1 MFRAYKMRI
10 FPTEEQKVLIAKTF
24 GCCRWYWNQA
34 LHDNIEYYKEN
45 GRGKITTPAKY
56 KTENAWLK
64 EVDSMALCNTQM
76 DLQSAF
82 SKFFAQP
89 NVGFPKYKSKKRSKN
104 SYKTTSSIGY
114 EVSDTFVKLPKLK
127 QIKLINHRHKIGK
140 CRSATISLTPSGKY
154 YVSCLFEEEIQFL
167 PQTDTELGVDLGLT
181 DLAICSDGTKFSIL
195 KALRKNLT
203 KLKREQRRL
212 SKMTFGSNCYLRQKQ
227 RVAELHEHIA
237 NQRKDYLHKVSHKL
251 INENQVVCLEDLNVK
266 GLLKNHHL
274 ALSISD
280 VGWSE
285 FVSMLQY
292 KADWYGRT
300 IQKID
305 RFYPSSQICSCCGYK
320 SGKKPLHIREWTCP
334 ECGTHHDR
342 DVNAAKNILQEG
354 KRLLAASTCRDRQ
367 FMLSDKLSQPK
378 NEIVKLN
385 RVASSNLLGRSG

>member
-1 MFRAYKMRI
+1 MRI

-24 GCCRWYWNQA
+24 GCCRWYWNQV

-56 KTENAWLK
+56 KTKNAWLK

-89 NVGFPKYKSKKRSKN
+89 NVGFPKYKSKKRPKN

-114 EVSDTFVKLPKLK
+114 EVSNTFVKLPKLN

-140 CRSATISLTPSGKY
+140 CKSATISLTPSGKY
-154 YVSCLFEEEIQFL
+154 YVSCLFEEDIEFL
-167 PQTDTELGVDLGLT
+167 PKTDKETGVDLGLV
-181 DLAICSDGTKFSIL
+181 DLAICSDGTKFPVL
-195 KALRKNLT
+195 KTLHKNLS
-203 KLKREQRRL
+203 KLKREQRKL

-227 RVAELHEHIA
+227 RVAKLHEHIA
-237 NQRKDYLHKVSHKL
+237 NQRKDYLHKISHKL
-251 INENQVVCLEDLNVK
+251 INENQVICLEDINVK
-266 GLLKNHHL
+266 GLLKNQHL
-274 ALSISD
+274 AISISD
-280 VGWSE
+280 AGWHK

-300 IQKID
+300 VQKID

-320 SGKKPLHIREWTCP
+320 SGRKPLHIREWTCP
-334 ECGTHHDR
+334 ECGAHHDR
-342 DVNAAKNILQEG
+342 DVNAATNILQEG
-354 KRLLAASTCRDRQ
+354 KRILAASTCRDRQ

-385 RVASSNLLGRSG
+385 RIASSDLLGRSG

>member
-10 FPTEEQKVLIAKTF
+10 FPTEEQKTLIAKTF

-45 GRGKITTPAKY
+45 GKGKITTPAKY
-56 KTENAWLK
+56 KAENEWLK
-64 EVDSMALCNTQM
+64 EIDAMALCNTQM

-82 SKFFAQP
+82 SKFFKEP

-104 SYKTTSSIGY
+104 SYKTTSSCGY
-114 EVSDTFVKLPKLK
+114 DVSNEYIKLPKLK
-127 QIKLINHRHKIGK
+127 EVKLINHRHKIGTCK
-140 CRSATISLTPSGKY
+140 SATISLTPSGKY
-154 YVSCLFEEEIQFL
+154 YVSCLFEEDVDFL
-167 PQTDTELGVDLGLT
+167 PETDKEVGIDLGLA
-181 DLAICSDGTKFSIL
+181 DLAICSDGTKFPVL
-195 KALRKNLT
+195 RALRKNLA
-203 KLKREQRRL
+203 KLKREQRKL
-212 SKMTFGSNCYLRQKQ
+212 SKMTFGSNCCLKQKQ

-251 INENQVVCLEDLNVK
+251 INENQVLCLEDLNVK

-300 IQKID
+300 IQKIGQ
-305 RFYPSSQICSCCGYK
+305 FYPSSQICSSCGCVT
-320 SGKKPLHIREWTCP
+320 GKKPLHIREWICP
-334 ECGTHHDR
+334 ECGAKHDR

-354 KRLLAASTCRDRQ
+354 KRILAASTCRDR
-367 FMLSDKLSQPK
+367 
-378 NEIVKLN
+378 
-385 RVASSNLLGRSG
+385 

>member
-10 FPTEEQKVLIAKTF
+10 FPTEEQKVLIVKTF

-45 GRGKITTPAKY
+45 GKGKITTPAKY
-56 KTENAWLK
+56 KTENEWLK

-82 SKFFAQP
+82 SKFFSQP
-89 NVGFPKYKSKKRSKN
+89 KTGFPKYKSKKRPKN
-104 SYKTTSSIGY
+104 SYKTTRSKGY
-114 EVSDTFVKLPKLK
+114 EVTDDYIKLPKLK
-127 QIKLINHRHKIGK
+127 EVKLVNHRHKTGICK
-140 CRSATISLTPSGKY
+140 SATISLTSSGQY
-154 YVSCLFEEEIQFL
+154 YVSCLFKEEVDLLPATDKEI
-167 PQTDTELGVDLGLT
+167 GVDLGLV
-181 DLAICSDGTKFSIL
+181 DLAICSDGTKFPVLRS
-195 KALRKNLT
+195 LRKNLS
-203 KLKREQRRL
+203 KLKREQRKL
-212 SKMTFGSNCYLRQKQ
+212 SKMVYGSNCYLKQKQ
-227 RVAELHEHIA
+227 RVAKLHEHIA
-237 NQRKDYLHKVSHKL
+237 NQRKDYLHKISHKL

-300 IQKID
+300 IQKIG
-305 RFYPSSQICSCCGYK
+305 RFYSSSQICSYCGYK

-354 KRLLAASTCRDRQ
+354 KRLLAASTCRNRQ

-378 NEIVKLN
+378 NEIAKLN
-385 RVASSNLLGRSG
+385 RVASSVLLGWSG

>member
-10 FPTEEQKVLIAKTF
+10 FPTEEQKMLIAKTF

-45 GRGKITTPAKY
+45 GKGKIATPAKY

-89 NVGFPKYKSKKRSKN
+89 NVGFPKYKSKKRPKN
-104 SYKTTSSIGY
+104 SYKTTNSKGY
-114 EVSDTFVKLPKLK
+114 EVSAEYIKLPKLK
-127 QIKLINHRHKIGK
+127 RIKLINHRHKTGK
-140 CRSATISLTPSGKY
+140 CKSATISLTPSGKY
-154 YVSCLFEEEIQFL
+154 YVSCLFEEDIEFL
-167 PQTDTELGVDLGLT
+167 SKTDTELGVDLGLK
-181 DLAICSDGTKFSIL
+181 DLAICSDGTKFPIL
-195 KALRKNLT
+195 KALRKNLI

-212 SKMTFGSNCYLRQKQ
+212 SKMTFGSNCHLRQKQ
-227 RVAELHEHIA
+227 RVAKLHEHIA
-237 NQRKDYLHKVSHKL
+237 NQRKDYLHKISHKL
-251 INENQVVCLEDLNVK
+251 INENQVICLEDINVK
-266 GLLKNHHL
+266 GLLKNHYL

-280 VGWSE
+280 AGWSE
-285 FVSMLQY
+285 FVSILQY

-305 RFYPSSQICSCCGYK
+305 RFYPSSQICSRCGYK

-354 KRLLAASTCRDRQ
+354 KRLLAASTCCDRQ

-385 RVASSNLLGRSG
+385 RVASSDLLGRSG

>member
-34 LHDNIEYYKEN
+34 LYDNIEYYKEN
-45 GRGKITTPAKY
+45 GKGKITTPAKY
-56 KTENAWLK
+56 KAENAWLK

-82 SKFFAQP
+82 SKFFSQP
-89 NVGFPKYKSKKRSKN
+89 KTGFPKYKSKKRPKN
-104 SYKTTSSIGY
+104 SYKTTSSKGY
-114 EVSDTFVKLPKLK
+114 EVTDDYIKLPKLK
-127 QIKLINHRHKIGK
+127 EVKLVNHRHKTGICK
-140 CRSATISLTPSGKY
+140 SATISLTSSGQY
-154 YVSCLFEEEIQFL
+154 YVSCLFEEEVDLL
-167 PQTDTELGVDLGLT
+167 PATDKEVGVDLGLA
-181 DLAICSDGTKFSIL
+181 DLAICSDGIKFPVLRS
-195 KALRKNLT
+195 LRKNLT
-203 KLKREQRRL
+203 KLKREQRKL

-227 RVAELHEHIA
+227 KVAKLHAHIA

-251 INENQVVCLEDLNVK
+251 INENQVICLEDLNVS
-266 GLLKNHHL
+266 GLMKNHHL

-285 FVSMLQY
+285 FVSMLHY
-292 KADWYGRT
+292 KANWYSRT

-320 SGKKPLHIREWTCP
+320 SGKKPLYIREWTCP

-342 DVNAAKNILQEG
+342 DVNAAKNILREG

-378 NEIVKLN
+378 NEMVKLN
-385 RVASSNLLGRSG
+385 RVASSDLLGWSG

>member
-10 FPTEEQKVLIAKTF
+10 FPTKDQKVLIAKTF

-45 GRGKITTPAKY
+45 GKSMITTPAKY
-56 KTENAWLK
+56 KTGNVWLK
-64 EVDSMALCNTQM
+64 EVDAAALCCTQM

-82 SKFFAQP
+82 SRFFAQP
-89 NVGFPKYKSKKRSKN
+89 NVGFPKYKSKKRPKN
-104 SYKTTSSIGY
+104 SYKTTQTRGFDVGDDY
-114 EVSDTFVKLPKLK
+114 VKLTKLGK
-127 QIKLINHRHKIGK
+127 VKLINHRHITGMCK
-140 CRSATISLTPSGKY
+140 SATISLTSSGKY
-154 YVSCLFEEEIQFL
+154 YVSCLFEEEVDVL
-167 PQTDTELGVDLGLT
+167 PKTNKEVGVDLGLA
-181 DLAICSDGTKFSIL
+181 DLAICSDGTKFPVL
-195 KALRKNLT
+195 KALRKNLA

-227 RVAELHEHIA
+227 RVAELYEHIA

-300 IQKID
+300 VQKID

-320 SGKKPLHIREWTCP
+320 SGKKPLYIREWICP
-334 ECGTHHDR
+334 ECGAKHDR

-354 KRLLAASTCRDRQ
+354 KRILAASTCRDRQ

-385 RVASSNLLGRSG
+385 RVASYDLLGRSG

>member
-1 MFRAYKMRI
+1 MFKAYKMRI

-34 LHDNIEYYKEN
+34 LHDNIEYYQEN
-45 GRGKITTPAKY
+45 GKGKIITPAKY
-56 KTENAWLK
+56 KAENEWLK
-64 EVDSMALCNTQM
+64 EVDSMALCNTQI

-82 SKFFAQP
+82 SKFFSQP
-89 NVGFPKYKSKKRSKN
+89 KAGFPKYKSKKRPKN
-104 SYKTTSSIGY
+104 SYKTTNSIGY

-140 CRSATISLTPSGKY
+140 CKSATISLTSSGKY
-154 YVSCLFEEEIQFL
+154 YVSCLFEEDIEFL
-167 PQTDTELGVDLGLT
+167 PKTDTELGVDLGLT
-181 DLAICSDGTKFSIL
+181 DLAICSDGTKFPAL
-195 KALRKNLT
+195 KALRKNLA

-212 SKMTFGSNCYLRQKQ
+212 SKMTFGSNCYLKQKQ
-227 RVAELHEHIA
+227 RIAKLHEHIA

-292 KADWYGRT
+292 KADWYGRI

-305 RFYPSSQICSCCGYK
+305 RFYPSSQICSSCGYIT
-320 SGKKPLHIREWTCP
+320 GKKPLHIREWICP
-334 ECGTHHDR
+334 ECGAKHDR

-354 KRLLAASTCRDRQ
+354 KRILAASTCRDRQ

-378 NEIVKLN
+378 NEIAKLN
-385 RVASSNLLGRSG
+385 RVASPSALDDG

>member
-10 FPTEEQKVLIAKTF
+10 FPTEEQKVLITKTF

-45 GRGKITTPAKY
+45 GKGKITTPAKY

-89 NVGFPKYKSKKRSKN
+89 NIGFPKYKSKKRPKN

-140 CRSATISLTPSGKY
+140 CKSATISLTSSGKY
-154 YVSCLFEEEIQFL
+154 YVSCLFEEDIEFL
-167 PQTDTELGVDLGLT
+167 PKTNTELGIDLGLT
-181 DLAICSDGTKFSIL
+181 DLAICSNGTKFPIL

-212 SKMTFGSNCYLRQKQ
+212 SKMTFGSNCYLGQRQ
-227 RVAELHEHIA
+227 RVAKLHEHIA
-237 NQRKDYLHKVSHKL
+237 NQRKDYLHKVCCKL

-266 GLLKNHHL
+266 GLLKNHYL

-285 FVSMLQY
+285 FVSILQY

-342 DVNAAKNILQEG
+342 DVNVAKNILQEG

-385 RVASSNLLGRSG
+385 RVAKSDLLGRSG

>member
-10 FPTEEQKVLIAKTF
+10 FPTEEQKMLIAKTF

-34 LHDNIEYYKEN
+34 LHDNIECYKEN
-45 GRGKITTPAKY
+45 GKGKIATPAKY

-89 NVGFPKYKSKKRSKN
+89 NVGFPKYKSKKQPKN
-104 SYKTTSSIGY
+104 SYKTTNSKGY
-114 EVSDTFVKLPKLK
+114 EVSAEYIKLPKLK
-127 QIKLINHRHKIGK
+127 RIKLINHRHKTGK
-140 CRSATISLTPSGKY
+140 CKSATISLTPSDKY
-154 YVSCLFEEEIQFL
+154 YVSCLFEEDIEFL
-167 PQTDTELGVDLGLT
+167 SKTDTELGVDLGLK
-181 DLAICSDGTKFSIL
+181 DLAICSDGTKFPIL
-195 KALRKNLT
+195 KALRKNLI

-227 RVAELHEHIA
+227 RVAKLHEHIA
-237 NQRKDYLHKVSHKL
+237 NQRKDYLHKISHKL
-251 INENQVVCLEDLNVK
+251 INENQVICLEDINVK

-280 VGWSE
+280 AGWSE
-285 FVSMLQY
+285 FVSILQY

-320 SGKKPLHIREWTCP
+320 SGNKPLHIREWTCP

-354 KRLLAASTCRDRQ
+354 KRLLAASTCCDRQ

-385 RVASSNLLGRSG
+385 RVASSDILGRSG

>member
-34 LHDNIEYYKEN
+34 LHDKLEYYKEN
-45 GRGKITTPAKY
+45 GKGRITTPAKY
-56 KTENAWLK
+56 KAENEWLK

-82 SKFFAQP
+82 SKFYAQP
-89 NVGFPKYKSKKRSKN
+89 NVGFPKYKSKKRPKN

-140 CRSATISLTPSGKY
+140 CKSATISLTPSGKY
-154 YVSCLFEEEIQFL
+154 YVSCLFEEDVEFL
-167 PQTDTELGVDLGLT
+167 PETDKELGIDLGLT
-181 DLAICSDGTKFSIL
+181 DLAICSDGTKFPIL
-195 KALRKNLT
+195 KALRKNLA
-203 KLKREQRRL
+203 KLKREQRKL

-227 RVAELHEHIA
+227 RVAKLHEHIA

-251 INENQVVCLEDLNVK
+251 INENQVVCLEDLYVK

-300 IQKID
+300 VQKIG
-305 RFYPSSQICSCCGYK
+305 RFYPSSQICSNCGCVT
-320 SGKKPLHIREWTCP
+320 GKKSLHIREWICP
-334 ECGTHHDR
+334 KCGAKHDR
-342 DVNAAKNILQEG
+342 DVNAAINILQEG
-354 KRLLAASTCRDRQ
+354 IRLLAASTCRDRQ

-385 RVASSNLLGRSG
+385 RVAIFDLLGRGG

>member
-34 LHDNIEYYKEN
+34 LHDNIKYYKEN
-45 GRGKITTPAKY
+45 GKGKIITPAKY
-56 KTENAWLK
+56 KAENEWLK
-64 EVDSMALCNTQM
+64 EIDAVALCCTQM

-82 SKFFAQP
+82 SKFFKEP
-89 NVGFPKYKSKKRSKN
+89 NVGFPKYKSKKRPKN

-127 QIKLINHRHKIGK
+127 QIKLVNHRHKIGK
-140 CRSATISLTPSGKY
+140 CKSATISLTPSGKY
-154 YVSCLFEEEIQFL
+154 YVSCLFKEDIEFL
-167 PQTDTELGVDLGLT
+167 PKTDTELGVDLGLT
-181 DLAICSDGTKFSIL
+181 DLSICSDGTKFPIL

-212 SKMTFGSNCYLRQKQ
+212 SKMTFGSVCYLRQKQ
-227 RVAELHEHIA
+227 RVAKLHEHIA
-237 NQRKDYLHKVSHKL
+237 NQRKDYLHKISHKL
-251 INENQVVCLEDLNVK
+251 INENQVICLEDINVK

-280 VGWSE
+280 AGWSE

-300 IQKID
+300 IQKVD
-305 RFYPSSQICSCCGYK
+305 RFYPSSQICSCCGSK
-320 SGKKPLHIREWTCP
+320 SGKKPLHIREWTCL

-354 KRLLAASTCRDRQ
+354 KRILAASTCRDRQ

-385 RVASSNLLGRSG
+385 RVASSDLLGWSG

>member
-34 LHDNIEYYKEN
+34 LHDNIDYYKEN
-45 GRGKITTPAKY
+45 GKGKINTPAKY
-56 KTENAWLK
+56 KAENEWLK

-82 SKFFAQP
+82 SKFFSQP
-89 NVGFPKYKSKKRSKN
+89 KTGFPKYKSKKRPKN
-104 SYKTTSSIGY
+104 SYKTTSSKGH
-114 EVSDTFVKLPKLK
+114 EVTDDYIKLPKLK
-127 QIKLINHRHKIGK
+127 EVKLVNHRHKTGVCK
-140 CRSATISLTPSGKY
+140 SATISLTSSGKY
-154 YVSCLFEEEIQFL
+154 YVSCLFEEEEVDFL
-167 PQTDTELGVDLGLT
+167 PETEKDIGVDLGLT
-181 DLAICSDGTKFSIL
+181 DLAICSDGTKFPVL
-195 KALRKNLT
+195 RALRKNLS
-203 KLKREQRRL
+203 KLKREQRKL

-320 SGKKPLHIREWTCP
+320 SGKKPLYIREWTCP
-334 ECGTHHDR
+334 ECGVRHDR

-367 FMLSDKLSQPK
+367 FMLSDKLFQPK

-385 RVASSNLLGRSG
+385 RVASSSALDDG

>member
-45 GRGKITTPAKY
+45 GKGKITTPAKY
-56 KTENAWLK
+56 KMENEWLK

-82 SKFFAQP
+82 SKFFKEP
-89 NVGFPKYKSKKRSKN
+89 NTGFPKYKSKKRSKN
-104 SYKTTSSIGY
+104 SYKTTSSGGY
-114 EVSDTFVKLPKLK
+114 DVSNEYIKLPKLK
-127 QIKLINHRHKIGK
+127 EVKLINHRHKTGTCK
-140 CRSATISLTPSGKY
+140 SATISLTPSGKY
-154 YVSCLFEEEIQFL
+154 YVSCLFEEDVDFL
-167 PQTDTELGVDLGLT
+167 PETDKEVGIDLGLA
-181 DLAICSDGTKFSIL
+181 DLAICSDGTKFPVL
-195 KALRKNLT
+195 RALRKNLA
-203 KLKREQRRL
+203 KLKREQRKL
-212 SKMTFGSNCYLRQKQ
+212 SKMTFGSNCYLKQKQ

-285 FVSMLQY
+285 LVSMLQY

-300 IQKID
+300 VQKIG
-305 RFYPSSQICSCCGYK
+305 RFYPSSQICSSCGCVT
-320 SGKKPLHIREWTCP
+320 GKKPLHIREWICP
-334 ECGTHHDR
+334 ECGAKHDR

-354 KRLLAASTCRDRQ
+354 KRILAASTCRDR
-367 FMLSDKLSQPK
+367 
-378 NEIVKLN
+378 
-385 RVASSNLLGRSG
+385 

>member
-45 GRGKITTPAKY
+45 GKGKITTPAKY
-56 KTENAWLK
+56 KAENEWLK
-64 EVDSMALCNTQM
+64 EIDAVALCYTQM

-82 SKFFAQP
+82 SKFFKEP
-89 NVGFPKYKSKKRSKN
+89 NVGFPKYKSKKRPKN
-104 SYKTTSSIGY
+104 SYKTTSSGGCN
-114 EVSDTFVKLPKLK
+114 VSNEYIKLPKLK
-127 QIKLINHRHKIGK
+127 EVKLINHRHKTGMCK
-140 CRSATISLTPSGKY
+140 SATISLTPSGKY
-154 YVSCLFEEEIQFL
+154 YVSCLFEEDIELL

-181 DLAICSDGTKFSIL
+181 DLAICSDGTKFPTL
-195 KALRKNLT
+195 KALRKNLA
-203 KLKREQRRL
+203 KLKREQRKL
-212 SKMTFGSNCYLRQKQ
+212 SKMTFGSNCYLKQKQ
-227 RVAELHEHIA
+227 RVAKLHEHIA

-305 RFYPSSQICSCCGYK
+305 RFYPSSQICSSCGCVT
-320 SGKKPLHIREWTCP
+320 GKKPLYIREWICP
-334 ECGTHHDR
+334 ECGAKHDR

-354 KRLLAASTCRDRQ
+354 KRILAASTCRDRQ

-378 NEIVKLN
+378 KEIAKPN
-385 RVASSNLLGRSG
+385 RVASSDPLGRGG

>member
-1 MFRAYKMRI
+1 MFKAYKMRI
-10 FPTEEQKVLIAKTF
+10 FPTEEQKLLIAKTF

-34 LHDNIEYYKEN
+34 LHDNIEYYKEH
-45 GRGKITTPAKY
+45 GKGKVNTPAKY
-56 KTENAWLK
+56 KADNGWLK
-64 EVDSMALCNTQM
+64 EVDAVALCCTQM

-82 SKFFAQP
+82 SKFFKEP
-89 NVGFPKYKSKKRSKN
+89 NVGFPKYKSKKRPKN
-104 SYKTTSSIGY
+104 SYKTTQTRGFSVGDDY
-114 EVSDTFVKLPKLK
+114 VKLTKLGK
-127 QIKLINHRHKIGK
+127 VKLINHRHKTGTCK
-140 CRSATISLTPSGKY
+140 SATISLTPSGKY
-154 YVSCLFEEEIQFL
+154 YVSCLFEEDVYLL
-167 PQTDTELGVDLGLT
+167 PKTEKEVGVDLGLT
-181 DLAICSDGTKFSIL
+181 DLAICSDGTKFPVL
-195 KALRKNLT
+195 RALRKNLA
-203 KLKREQRRL
+203 KLKQEQRRL

-320 SGKKPLHIREWTCP
+320 SGKKPLYIREWTCP
-334 ECGTHHDR
+334 ECRTNHDR

-354 KRLLAASTCRDRQ
+354 KRILAASTCRDRQ
-367 FMLSDKLSQPK
+367 FMLSDNLSQPK
-378 NEIVKLN
+378 NEIMKPD
-385 RVASSNLLGRSG
+385 RVASSTS

>member
-34 LHDNIEYYKEN
+34 LHDNIEYYKET
-45 GRGKITTPAKY
+45 GKGKITTPAKY
-56 KTENAWLK
+56 KSDNDWLK
-64 EVDSMALCNTQM
+64 EVDSTALCSTQM

-89 NVGFPKYKSKKRSKN
+89 NVGFPKYKSKKRPKN
-104 SYKTTSSIGY
+104 SYRTTAY
-114 EVSDTFVKLPKLK
+114 EVSDEYIRLPKLK
-127 QIKLINHRHKIGK
+127 RVKLINHRHKTGRWK
-140 CRSATISLTPSGKY
+140 SATISLTSSGRY
-154 YVSCLFEEEIQFL
+154 YVSCLFEEEIQYL
-167 PQTDTELGVDLGLT
+167 SETDTEIGVDLGLA
-181 DLAICSDGTKFSIL
+181 DLAICSDGNRFPVL
-195 KALRKNLT
+195 KPLRKNLI

-212 SKMTFGSNCYLRQKQ
+212 SKMIFGSNSYLKQKQ
-227 RVAELHEHIA
+227 KVAKLHEHIA

-251 INENQVVCLEDLNVK
+251 INENQVVCLEDLDVK
-266 GLLKNHHL
+266 RLLKNHHL

-280 VGWSE
+280 AGWSE

-292 KADWYGRT
+292 KANWYGRT

-354 KRLLAASTCRDRQ
+354 KRLLAAGTCRDRQ

-378 NEIVKLN
+378 M
-385 RVASSNLLGRSG
+385 R

>member
-34 LHDNIEYYKEN
+34 LHDNIDYYKEN
-45 GRGKITTPAKY
+45 GKGKVNTPAKY
-56 KTENAWLK
+56 KAENEWLK

-82 SKFFAQP
+82 SKFFSQP
-89 NVGFPKYKSKKRSKN
+89 KTGFPKYKSKKRPKN
-104 SYKTTSSIGY
+104 SYKTTSSKGY
-114 EVSDTFVKLPKLK
+114 EVTDDYIKLPKLK
-127 QIKLINHRHKIGK
+127 EVKLVNHRHKTGVCK
-140 CRSATISLTPSGKY
+140 SATISLTASGKY
-154 YVSCLFEEEIQFL
+154 YVSCLFEEEINFL
-167 PQTDTELGVDLGLT
+167 PNTSKEVGVDLGLA
-181 DLAICSDGTKFSIL
+181 DLAICSDGTKFPVL
-195 KALRKNLT
+195 RALRKNLS
-203 KLKREQRRL
+203 KLKREQRKL
-212 SKMTFGSNCYLRQKQ
+212 SKMTFGSNCYLKQKQ
-227 RVAELHEHIA
+227 RVAGLYEHIA

-300 IQKID
+300 IQKIG
-305 RFYPSSQICSCCGYK
+305 RFYPSSQICSNCGCVT
-320 SGKKPLHIREWTCP
+320 GKKPLHIREWTCP
-334 ECGTHHDR
+334 ECGVRHDR
-342 DVNAAKNILQEG
+342 DVNAAMNILQEG

-367 FMLSDKLSQPK
+367 FMLSDKLFQPK

-385 RVASSNLLGRSG
+385 RVASSDLISRSG

>member
-1 MFRAYKMRI
+1 MFKAYKMRI

-24 GCCRWYWNQA
+24 GCCRWYWNQV

-56 KTENAWLK
+56 KIENAWLK

-89 NVGFPKYKSKKRSKN
+89 NVGFPKYKSKKRPKN

-127 QIKLINHRHKIGK
+127 QVKLINHRHKIGK
-140 CRSATISLTPSGKY
+140 CRSATVSLTPSGKY
-154 YVSCLFEEEIQFL
+154 YVSCLFEEDIEFL
-167 PQTDTELGVDLGLT
+167 PKTDMELGVDLGLT
-181 DLAICSDGTKFSIL
+181 DLAICSDGTKFPIL

-212 SKMTFGSNCYLRQKQ
+212 SKMTFGSNCYFRQKQ
-227 RVAELHEHIA
+227 RVAGLHEHIA
-237 NQRKDYLHKVSHKL
+237 NQRKDYLHKVSYKL
-251 INENQVVCLEDLNVK
+251 INENQVLCLEDLNVK

-292 KADWYGRT
+292 KANWYGKT

-305 RFYPSSQICSCCGYK
+305 RFYPSSQICSYCGYK
-320 SGKKPLHIREWTCP
+320 SGKKPLYIREWTCS

-385 RVASSNLLGRSG
+385 RVASSDLLGRSG

>member
-45 GRGKITTPAKY
+45 GKSKITTPAKY
-56 KTENAWLK
+56 KTENTWLK
-64 EVDSMALCNTQM
+64 EIDSMALCNTQM

-82 SKFFAQP
+82 SKFFSQP
-89 NVGFPKYKSKKRSKN
+89 KTEFPKYKSKKRPKN
-104 SYKTTSSIGY
+104 SYKTTRSKGY
-114 EVSDTFVKLPKLK
+114 EVTDNYIKLPKLK
-127 QIKLINHRHKIGK
+127 EVKLVNHRHKIGVCK
-140 CRSATISLTPSGKY
+140 SATISLTSSGQY
-154 YVSCLFEEEIQFL
+154 YVSCLFEEEVNLL
-167 PQTDTELGVDLGLT
+167 PTTDKEVGVDLGLA
-181 DLAICSDGTKFSIL
+181 DLAICSDGTKFPIL

-227 RVAELHEHIA
+227 RVAKLHEHIA
-237 NQRKDYLHKVSHKL
+237 NQRKDYLHKVCHKL

-280 VGWSE
+280 AGWSE

-334 ECGTHHDR
+334 ECETHHDR

-354 KRLLAASTCRDRQ
+354 KRLLAASICRDRQ
-367 FMLSDKLSQPK
+367 FMLLDKLSQPK

-385 RVASSNLLGRSG
+385 RVASSDLRGWSG